1 MDSPRFSPLPNGLP
15 CSPSSMPRKNKKPTC
30 DLAVGCA
37 TGYTLYGAQSLV
49 RGVIASTNID
59 NNKSLTMQSNFVN
72 T

>member
-1 MDSPRFSPLPNGLP
+1 
-15 CSPSSMPRKNKKPTC
+15 MPRKNKKPTC

-49 RGVIASTNID
+49 RGVIASTDID